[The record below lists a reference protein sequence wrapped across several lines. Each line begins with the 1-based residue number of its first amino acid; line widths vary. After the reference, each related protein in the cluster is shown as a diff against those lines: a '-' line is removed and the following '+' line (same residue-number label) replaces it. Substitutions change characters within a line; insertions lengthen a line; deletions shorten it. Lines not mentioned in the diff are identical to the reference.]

1 MIALTQPRTLP
12 PEAGPRQPDAT
23 TGRLLTIDA
32 LRGLAMVLMALN
44 HTSYFV
50 FVSVWAEH
58 RAGFPTVL
66 SSWPYWVTGLI
77 SYGAPTIF
85 WLVSG
90 VSIALLNASRARRGK
105 SRWSIIHYLW
115 IRAGLL
121 LVLDITVFSIGWG
134 VAVGRVDYDFSLS
147 VLSSLAV
154 GMLLMSLLQFLPG
167 RVIVILMVML
177 LAGYQW
183 VVESIFPVPAQPHD
197 LWLALWLVP
206 SDATRPKVW
215 FPVLGWFGLMGLGF
229 ALGQRLS
236 SPILQDWRTWGMAG
250 LGLLAGWLTIRLSG
264 GYGNFVPYAP
274 GDPWHYFLIMSKW
287 PPSLDYFTFTLAI
300 TVLAMAAFC
309 SLSQLL
315 QRPPLRWLVILGQ
328 VSLFFYVAHPV
339 VYGCL
344 ARIGQAVLG
353 TVPGIVRYYV
363 IWIAGVAVL
372 LVLSDAY
379 RQLRRRHPDSVLRY
393 L

>member
-1 MIALTQPRTLP
+1 MIVLTRPSLRRP
-12 PEAGPRQPDAT
+12 AAAPRQPAST

-58 RAGFPTVL
+58 RVGFSTVL

-77 SYGAPTIF
+77 SFGAPTIF

-90 VSIALLNASRARRGK
+90 VSIALLNTSRARRGE
-105 SRWSIIHYLW
+105 SRWSTIRYLW
-115 IRAGLL
+115 VRAGLL
-121 LVLDITVFSIGWG
+121 LVLDTTVFSMAWG
-134 VAVGRVDYDFSLS
+134 FAVGRLDYDFSLS

-154 GMLLMSLLQFLPG
+154 GMLLMSLLQFLPD
-167 RVIVILMVML
+167 RVIIILMLML

-183 VVESIFPVPAQPHD
+183 MVERIFPVPTQPHD
-197 LWLALWLVP
+197 FWLALWLVP
-206 SDATRPKVW
+206 SDATTPKVW

-229 ALGQRLS
+229 ALGRRLS
-236 SPILQDWRTWGMAG
+236 SPVLQDWRTWGMAG
-250 LGLLAGWLTIRLSG
+250 AGLLAGWLTIRLSG

-274 GDPWHYFLIMSKW
+274 GDPWHYLLIMSKW

-300 TVLAMAAFC
+300 TMLAMAAFC

-315 QRPPLRWLVILGQ
+315 QRPPLGWLVILGQ
-328 VSLFFYVAHPV
+328 ASLIFYVAHPV

-344 ARIGQAVLG
+344 ARLGQAVLG
-353 TVPGIVRYYV
+353 TAPGIVRYYL
-363 IWIAGVAVL
+363 IWAVGLAML
-372 LVLSDAY
+372 LVFSDAY
-379 RQLRRRHPDSVLRY
+379 RRLRQRPPRSLWRY